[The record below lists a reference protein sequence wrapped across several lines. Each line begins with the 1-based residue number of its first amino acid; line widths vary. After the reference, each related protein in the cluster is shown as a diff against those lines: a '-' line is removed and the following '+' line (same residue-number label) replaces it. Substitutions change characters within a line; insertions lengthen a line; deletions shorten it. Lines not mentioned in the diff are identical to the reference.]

1 MPHPLRSVC
10 TVVMSAVFK
19 RAVGWLGC
27 LLLSSWS
34 SAPAEPLA
42 WPLSIGPALSSSFG
56 ESRSASFHMGID
68 FKTGGRTGY
77 EVRAVDEGYIVRVR
91 TSPWGY
97 GRAVYQRLVDG
108 RTAVYAHLS
117 AFVGPARERVE
128 VAQRTAQR
136 YSVDLWF
143 KPEEIPVQ
151 RGDVIALSGESGAG
165 PPHLHFELRDEDNRP
180 INPLLK
186 DYAVDDTTPPV
197 MRRIGLVS
205 RDGTSRINGRNATAS
220 FALRWSEEEE
230 AFVAADTVHIR
241 GPIGVAVQVWDRAD
255 AANNKLAPHQ
265 LSMWINGWD
274 VASISYDQIS
284 YANGHQV
291 HLDRIYIDYPGGRGR
306 FHTLFKPAGSRL
318 GFYHMSGDGLMRASD
333 GAGAGALGEGVHDME
348 VMASDRFG
356 NRSRARMAV
365 RVNDVPTFRAAAVKQ
380 VSGRWM
386 LEAEVADQ
394 DDVLLDGVLYRW
406 QQNRWE
412 RLSESRLAVG
422 QHLNWDGGARDA
434 LWKMEVRDAK
444 GALDSL
450 LLSAPVST
458 TAKTRLRLERTV
470 HGSWVALRLLSDAPV
485 SQQPKVLMANAVFW
499 PRQVAAQVYEF
510 VLPLGSIDDDGGA
523 EAVAVLRDER
533 WPVKLAGVAVRPGQA
548 RRVELANG
556 NVALDFA
563 ANSVY
568 EMIFPQVESFI
579 PEPSENLA
587 AIEVG
592 YDLGP
597 SGIPFD
603 GRVGV
608 WLRCPPRLSEDS
620 QIGLYREVRAG
631 QWALVGNER
640 EGNYIG
646 SALRR
651 FGRFALMRDGQPPQV
666 DNLHPRSSAQTRERR
681 PELRARIRDAGSGIG
696 REEDIQVELNGQR
709 LVAEY
714 DPEANMVRALPYEDL
729 PLGAHQW
736 TVSVR
741 DMGGNERRVNRTFS
755 VVK

>member
-1 MPHPLRSVC
+1 
-10 TVVMSAVFK
+10 MSAVFK
-19 RAVGWLGC
+19 RAMGWLCC
-27 LLLSSWS
+27 LFLSSWS
-34 SAPAEPLA
+34 SVPAEPLD
-42 WPLSIGPALSSSFG
+42 WPLSIGPVLSSSFG

-68 FKTGGRTGY
+68 FKTWGRTGY
-77 EVRAVDEGYIVRVR
+77 EVRAVDEGYILRVR

-97 GRAVYQRLVDG
+97 GRAVYQRLADG

-143 KPEEIPVQ
+143 KPGEMPVR

-165 PPHLHFELRDEDNRP
+165 PPHLHFELRDEYNRP

-197 MRRIGLVS
+197 IRRIGLVPM
-205 RDGTSRINGRNATAS
+205 DGTSRINGRNVTTS

-230 AFVAADTVHIR
+230 AFIAADTVHIY
-241 GPIGVAVQVWDRAD
+241 GSIGAAVQVWDRAD
-255 AANNKLAPHQ
+255 GANNKLAPHQ
-265 LSMWINGWD
+265 LSMRINGLD

-291 HLDRIYIDYPGGRGR
+291 HLDRLYINYLGGRGR

-318 GFYHMSGDGLMRASD
+318 DFYHMSGDGLIRTSA
-333 GAGAGALGEGVHDME
+333 GADAGALGEGIHDME

-356 NRSRARMAV
+356 NRSRSRMAV
-365 RVNDVPTFRAAAVKQ
+365 RVNDVPMFHAATVKQ
-380 VSGRWM
+380 ISGRWM
-386 LEAEVADQ
+386 LEAEVADR

-406 QQNRWE
+406 QQNGWE
-412 RLSESRLAVG
+412 RLSASRLAVG
-422 QHLNWDGGARDA
+422 QQLNWDGGDRDA
-434 LWKMEVRDAK
+434 LWKMQVRDAK
-444 GALDSL
+444 GGLDSL
-450 LLSAPVST
+450 LLNVPVPT
-458 TAKTRLRLERTV
+458 TTETGLRLERTV
-470 HGSWVALRLLSDAPV
+470 HGSWVVLRLLFDSPIT
-485 SQQPKVLMANAVFW
+485 QQPKVLMGNAVFW
-499 PRQVAAQVYEF
+499 PRQVAAQAFECI
-510 VLPLGSIDDDGGA
+510 LPLGSTDDDGA
-523 EAVAVLRDER
+523 ADAVAVIRDER
-533 WPVKLAGVAVRPGQA
+533 WPLKLAQVAVRPGQT

-556 NVALDFA
+556 DVALDFA

-568 EMIFPQVESFI
+568 EIIFPQVESFI
-579 PEPSENLA
+579 PEPSENLS
-587 AIEVG
+587 AIDVG

-597 SGIPFD
+597 SGTPFD
-603 GRVGV
+603 VRVGV
-608 WLRCPPRLSEDS
+608 WLRCPPGLCENS
-620 QIGLYREVRAG
+620 QVGLYREVRAG
-631 QWALVGNER
+631 QWALVGTER

-646 SALRR
+646 SSLRR

-666 DNLHPRSSAQTRERR
+666 DTFYPLPSAKTRERR
-681 PELRARIRDAGSGIG
+681 PELRARIQDAGSGIG
-696 REEDIQVELNGQR
+696 REEDIQVELNGRR

-714 DPEANMVRALPYEDL
+714 DPEAKTVRASPYEDL

-741 DMGGNERRVNRTFS
+741 DMGGNERRVNCAFS